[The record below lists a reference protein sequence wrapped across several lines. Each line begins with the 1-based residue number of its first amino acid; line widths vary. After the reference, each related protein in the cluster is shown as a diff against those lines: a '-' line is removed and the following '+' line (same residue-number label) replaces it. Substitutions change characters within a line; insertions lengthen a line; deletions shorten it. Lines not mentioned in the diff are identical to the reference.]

1 MNIWQA
7 WKYYLPIKVKLLKA
21 KFTYTHLGK
30 TLNNQTKI
38 IEEAS
43 KNQTKTIEDRAEKN
57 ILNTDEKLKSISNLF
72 SKDFLAAEARDEFR
86 NIKKIEQGITRDDLI
101 YKTGNKREDKTDYF
115 QKFKTIQYFRR
126 EIYSIFIALN
136 DPFEGQVKN

>member
-1 MNIWQA
+1 M
-7 WKYYLPIKVKLLKA
+7 KA

-43 KNQTKTIEDRAEKN
+43 KNQTKTIEDRAEKH

-101 YKTGNKREDKTDYF
+101 YKTGNKRERIKQTI
-115 QKFKTIQYFRR
+115 FKSLKQYNILG
-126 EIYSIFIALN
+126 EKFIAFLLH
-136 DPFEGQVKN
+136 